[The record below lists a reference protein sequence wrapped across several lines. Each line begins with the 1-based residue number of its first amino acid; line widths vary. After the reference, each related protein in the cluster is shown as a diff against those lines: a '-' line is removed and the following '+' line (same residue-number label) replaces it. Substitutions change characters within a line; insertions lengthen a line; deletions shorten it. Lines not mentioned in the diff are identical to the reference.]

1 MEIYID
7 KNFIKKEMEKV
18 FNKPEWQDYFDAWF
32 SIYKQEEFLNEL
44 VDSIL
49 EPGDSKEGE

>member
-18 FNKPEWQDYFDAWF
+18 FNKNEWQDYFDAWF
-32 SIYKQEEFLNEL
+32 SINKQEQFLNEL

-49 EPGDSKEGE
+49 EPGDSEEGK